1 MNFIAVKYNIS
12 IRLAFVNERIILFIK
27 ECFEMTIKLKLLTL
41 VSVIFVGLV
50 SLLAMTA
57 HELQKIKQG
66 FETYESV
73 GVYAQTQVLKIAAD
87 TKLCISFNA
96 LHHVG

>member
-1 MNFIAVKYNIS
+1 
-12 IRLAFVNERIILFIK
+12 
-27 ECFEMTIKLKLLTL
+27 MTIKLKLLTL